1 MKLKFY
7 LSLIF
12 RPSSTKT
19 DPILKTKY
27 PAIHK
32 LANEL
37 MSTQKNVRPDCDSI
51 LTNNKKWK
59 LSIDELHNDSQFKR
73 FKSCAKSFAVEDN
86 NFHELFIRTKIK
98 CETSANKSVFQHLQQ
113 RLSSFIFPKDF

>member
-37 MSTQKNVRPDCDSI
+37 MSTQKSVRPDCDSI
-51 LTNNKKWK
+51 LANNKKWK

-98 CETSANKSVFQHLQQ
+98 CQTSPNKSVFQNFLQK
-113 RLSSFIFPKDF
+113 FI

>member
-1 MKLKFY
+1 VKLKFY

-12 RPSSTKT
+12 RPSCTKT

-37 MSTQKNVRPDCDSI
+37 MSTQKNVRPNCDSI

-59 LSIDELHNDSQFKR
+59 LSIDELHNDSQFKQ
-73 FKSCAKSFAVEDN
+73 FKSCAQSAAVED
-86 NFHELFIRTKIK
+86 NFHELFIQTKIK
-98 CETSANKSVFQHLQQ
+98 CQTSANKSVLQNFFQK
-113 RLSSFIFPKDF
+113 IFE